1 MMGWT
6 APLRRRLDL
15 LASPVSCFF
24 RDDDAGR
31 SDPQLR
37 SLVGVFAEAGT
48 AVDVAAIPAAVG
60 RASMAALV
68 PHLGDGLVSIHQHGW
83 AHTNHELTGRGSEFG
98 ASRPSTDQLG
108 DLLRG
113 ARVLSELFEGRV
125 APFFTPPWNRCE
137 ALTAQLLAAHGY
149 TMLSCDR
156 SAPRR
161 GVDGLQELPVTVDW
175 VRQWRGGGSS
185 AVCDEI
191 AAAIGDGELSGS
203 PVGLMLHHAEM
214 SFAEFAALAELLAV
228 LRSHDRIELTSMSG
242 LSRLDP
248 CNRTVE
254 RHV

>member
-1 MMGWT
+1 MTGWT

-15 LASPVSCFF
+15 LAAPVPWFF

-31 SDPQLR
+31 ADPQLR
-37 SLVGVFAEAGT
+37 SLVEVFAEAGT
-48 AVDVAAIPAAVG
+48 AMDVAAIPAALG
-60 RASMAALV
+60 TASIAALV
-68 PHLGDGLVSIHQHGW
+68 PHLGDGLVTIHQHGW

-98 ASRPSTDQLG
+98 ASRPSSAVLE

-113 ARVLSELFEGRV
+113 ARVLAEAFEGRV

-161 GVDGLQELPVTVDW
+161 GIDGLQELPVTVDW
-175 VRQWRGGGSS
+175 VRQWRSGGPSALCDALGSS
-185 AVCDEI
+185 VDDAQ
-191 AAAIGDGELSGS
+191 LSGH

-214 SFAEFAALAELLAV
+214 SAAEFASLAELLAV
-228 LRSHDRIELTSMSG
+228 LRSHDGVELTSMSG
-242 LSRLDP
+242 LSQLDP
-248 CNRTVE
+248 CNRMVIG
-254 RHV
+254 HV